1 MVNGFFGKIL
11 WINLSEGSFKE
22 EELPE
27 EIYRQYLGG
36 YGLAAKL
43 IYENMPAKA
52 DPMGSEAMA
61 SYPFPTGIPVS

>member
-11 WINLSEGSFKE
+11 WIDLSEESFKE

-36 YGLAAKL
+36 YGFMK
-43 IYENMPAKA
+43 ICPQKQ
-52 DPMGSEAMA
+52 
-61 SYPFPTGIPVS
+61 IH